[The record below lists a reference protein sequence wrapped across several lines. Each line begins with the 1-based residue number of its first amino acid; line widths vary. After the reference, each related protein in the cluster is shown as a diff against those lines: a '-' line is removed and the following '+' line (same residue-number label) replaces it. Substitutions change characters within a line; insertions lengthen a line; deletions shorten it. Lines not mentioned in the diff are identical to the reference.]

1 MSRTPED
8 LQNYMEALSP
18 HTPAEIP
25 VYARFWQL
33 TNTRYLLGAAGF
45 LDVLNTQLDPGKERF
60 RIAERFDI
68 IAKTNVAN
76 PTGLDDLTATTS
88 PDGDL
93 AVFDFTGALPRASLY
108 SNWQVNTND
117 QSVLKTLAD
126 MNFDPVKTVL
136 VSTPQKD
143 LPAVATN
150 ENTGT
155 VEFKSYA
162 PKNLVF
168 AAKAV
173 TPSIFLLNDRYDSHW
188 SVIVDGQPAEL
199 LRCNY
204 IMRGVYL
211 VPGEHTVQFQ
221 FLLPLKPLYVTL
233 SAIVIGLLLSGFL
246 LVHQCRQAKA
256 QP

>member
-1 MSRTPED
+1 MAIW
-8 LQNYMEALSP
+8 AL
-18 HTPAEIP
+18 
-25 VYARFWQL
+25 
-33 TNTRYLLGAAGF
+33 
-45 LDVLNTQLDPGKERF
+45 
-60 RIAERFDI
+60 
-68 IAKTNVAN
+68 
-76 PTGLDDLTATTS
+76 
-88 PDGDL
+88 
-93 AVFDFTGALPRASLY
+93 FDFTGALPRASLY

-126 MNFDPVKTVL
+126 MNFDPLKTVL
-136 VSTPQKD
+136 VSTPQKICP
-143 LPAVATN
+143 LTRRPS

-188 SVIVDGQPAEL
+188 NVTVDGQPAEL

-211 VPGEHTVQFQ
+211 APGEHTVQFQ
-221 FLLPLKPLYVTL
+221 FLLPLKPLYATL
-233 SAIVIGLLLSGFL
+233 SAILIGLLLSGFL
-246 LVHQCRQAKA
+246 LVHQCRQAKS